1 MNVKDV
7 IESNEFNDYLN
18 KIIIKYNHRPAP
30 PVGKRWSRTPYDSL
44 VDKKIFT
51 VNGLKTEYKRI
62 FAKKSSLSYSGRKAV
77 VKIVN
82 ECIIAVCVQE
92 QKKKQETET
101 TNKKKGK

>member
-7 IESNEFNDYLN
+7 IESNEFKDYLK

-30 PVGKRWSRTPYDSL
+30 PVGKRWSRTPYDDL
-44 VDKKIFT
+44 NDKGLFTVDK
-51 VNGLKTEYKRI
+51 LQSEYKKIASKR
-62 FAKKSSLSYSGRKAV
+62 SSLSYSGRKAV
-77 VKIVN
+77 VKIIT
-82 ECIIAVCVQE
+82 ECVIAVCVQE